1 VSILWAV
8 AENLS
13 ENDSNLLKND
23 MSPKPPQIGKFAVA
37 LALAFMRDDT
47 KEMEGLV
54 SAAISSPESQDIIF
68 ASQSDTEAFH
78 GHLRNARDF
87 LLKAVNSAR
96 QDGAIGRW
104 QAHAALWE
112 ELWPPTLVAR
122 RYCPKR

>member
-87 LLKAVNSAR
+87 LLKAVNSW
-96 QDGAIGRW
+96 GAAIHSGKSCR
-104 QAHAALWE
+104 AKPSTWE
-112 ELWPPTLVAR
+112 
-122 RYCPKR
+122 RYSSNSPR